1 MEHTH
6 SQSFAISNRYCKSVH
21 FNLNILL
28 IMKMISSGFSILL
41 LKCVKYVYNATVPGN
56 RNNSN
61 GTLNNVGS
69 NGNYWSSTVSGTNA
83 SNRNFN
89 SGGTNTNNNNR
100 ANGLTVRCLK
110 D

>member
-1 MEHTH
+1 M
-6 SQSFAISNRYCKSVH
+6 H

-83 SNRNFN
+83 SNRYFGI
-89 SGGTNTNNNNR
+89 GGTSAGNR
-100 ANGLTVRCLK
+100 YRADGNTVRCLK